1 VAATLTTQHD
11 RQVWPSL
18 RPAPAPKPNPV
29 PREQR
34 KPVALADVRVGDTL
48 SFLADDGVF
57 RVVERVGEVVLVKAG
72 VLVQVQTERGR
83 CVLTRKNWERRA
95 PRR

>member
-1 VAATLTTQHD
+1 MAATLTTQGDH
-11 RQVWPSL
+11 QVWPSQ
-18 RPAPAPKPNPV
+18 RPAPKPAPV

-34 KPVALADVRVGDTL
+34 QPVRLDEVNVGDTL
-48 SFLADDGVF
+48 SFLAEDGMF
-57 RVVERVGEVVLVKAG
+57 RVVERVGEVVKVKPG
-72 VLVQVQTERGR
+72 VVVDVQTERGR

>member
-1 VAATLTTQHD
+1 
-11 RQVWPSL
+11 
-18 RPAPAPKPNPV
+18 V

-48 SFLADDGVF
+48 SFLVEDGMF
-57 RVVERVGEVVLVKAG
+57 RVVERVGQVIKVKTG
-72 VLVQVQTERGR
+72 VIVDVQTERGR
-83 CVLTRKNWERRA
+83 CVLTKKNWERRA